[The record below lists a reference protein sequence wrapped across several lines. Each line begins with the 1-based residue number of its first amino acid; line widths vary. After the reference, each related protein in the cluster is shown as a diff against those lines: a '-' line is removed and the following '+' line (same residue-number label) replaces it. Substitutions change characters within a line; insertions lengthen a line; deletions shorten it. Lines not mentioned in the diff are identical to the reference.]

1 MLDEQEQF
9 LLHQVRILLKQLEER
24 QVTQENEEKSEN
36 RDDRYRTLLKL
47 SCKNIWDFDPL
58 TQMVRITCPNGHV
71 IINSFRM
78 LMQGVNADDHKRIKE
93 AVHRIMLGTS
103 EKEFFS
109 YQRENK
115 SGEIRF
121 YEVGAHAYWVND
133 NLHIIGVT
141 RSVRTSIVRT
151 DLVTPMICRLSLT
164 QYA

>member
-78 LMQGVNADDHKRIKE
+78 LMQGVNADDHKRELRKQSTE
-93 AVHRIMLGTS
+93 SCWEQARRS
-103 EKEFFS
+103 FFPIS
-109 YQRENK
+109 GKIRAAK
-115 SGEIRF
+115 SGFMR
-121 YEVGAHAYWVND
+121 WVLMHTGSMTICISSVSRGLYGRWRSGLSVFCTSRR
-133 NLHIIGVT
+133 NLIF
-141 RSVRTSIVRT
+141 
-151 DLVTPMICRLSLT
+151 C
-164 QYA
+164 